1 MYYVAGVIPS
11 ELCGM
16 PALELDVSDTDIQ
29 CYSGCLTSSSV
40 FVTGASDDCHN
51 GSIMQRFLI
60 VLGIGFGLVLTSTVV
75 HRHWTYLNMSG
86 GNKICIDICQYI
98 GYCFSCVS
106 FGYDNEGDVSDVKTR
121 YAYMLIRL
129 LLMYI

>member
-16 PALELDVSDTDIQ
+16 PGLELDVSDTDIQ

-75 HRHWTYLNMSG
+75 HRHWTYMNMSG
-86 GNKICIDICQYI
+86 GSMISMNICQYI
-98 GYCFSCVS
+98 GCCLSCIGL
-106 FGYDNEGDVSDVKTR
+106 GYGNTGDVSAVNNTR
-121 YAYMLIRL
+121 YTYML
-129 LLMYI
+129 